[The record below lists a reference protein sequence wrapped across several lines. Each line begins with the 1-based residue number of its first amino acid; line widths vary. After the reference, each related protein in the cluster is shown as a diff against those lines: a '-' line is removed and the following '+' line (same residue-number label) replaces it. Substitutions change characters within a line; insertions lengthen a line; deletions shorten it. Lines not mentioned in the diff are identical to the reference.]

1 MKLLNEHKG
10 IILVFIAMVLFV
22 IWWSGQVEKHD
33 KEMSAIKNAQVENWS
48 GTNENN

>member
-10 IILVFIAMVLFV
+10 IIIFYILLVAFALWF
-22 IWWSGQVEKHD
+22 SGQVEKQND
-33 KEMSAIKNAQVENWS
+33 RMTSAKNAQVENWS